1 MNPNYQMILKSFV
14 EGCALSGIFTM
25 SLPLNSVTHFHL
37 HPSLHGN
44 HPKIILL
51 LKYLSVK
58 SNNEIFA
65 MPDSRLGNYEWQ
77 AMQSLVDDRN
87 IIIKKLIKVLV

>member
-1 MNPNYQMILKSFV
+1 
-14 EGCALSGIFTM
+14 
-25 SLPLNSVTHFHL
+25 
-37 HPSLHGN
+37 
-44 HPKIILL
+44 
-51 LKYLSVK
+51 
-58 SNNEIFA
+58 